1 MDDFNLSTLYE
12 SRNEYCSLLLS
23 KLSPLIIQGVRSIF
37 DEAVRL
43 CRDNEEDE
51 KYLMTFQNFLARIPK
66 WNPDIVVTESDR
78 IKRVSGC
85 AYLEELI
92 TCVHIT
98 QLKVL
103 TSIRVGREQK
113 KIDISIPKLP
123 EFIHR
128 VYIESARRIYKNV
141 YLFDTH
147 VPPLTRQKNARE
159 CELIVNECIMSVI
172 RESMPIET
180 ILRSYMDPTTE
191 EEVFEEREEV
201 VEHQPIPVGGTSSTT
216 NDESLGGSDGGGAS
230 GASDET
236 GGSNEGS
243 SISKLTSD
251 GGGFTVAKRGDNDN
265 DDDADNSEKKDSREE
280 DEDGDGGADTKKIT
294 DAPTFR
300 IETNPETGVREMVRK
315 LDSHEDSDERE
326 KPAEKQ
332 ILAPSSFEGEM
343 RSGGGSG
350 SGGGGG
356 GITPAPSFIGLEE
369 LDKLDVDGDE
379 KVRVE
384 GSIGG
389 SDSIQLDFDTL

>member
-23 KLSPLIIQGVRSIF
+23 KLSPLIIQGIRSIF

-51 KYLMTFQNFLARIPK
+51 KYLMTFQNFLARVPK
-66 WNPDIVVTESDR
+66 WNTDIVLTEADR
-78 IKRVSGC
+78 IKRVSAC

-103 TSIRVGREQK
+103 TSIRVGRQQK

-141 YLFDTH
+141 YLFDVD

-159 CELIVNECIMSVI
+159 CEMIVNECIMSVI

-191 EEVFEEREEV
+191 EEVFEEREEI
-201 VEHQPIPVGGTSSTT
+201 VEREPIVPTQAAAAAAAS
-216 NDESLGGSDGGGAS
+216 AS
-230 GASDET
+230 GEEQSGTTAVPSANITEEAGEFGIKKAS
-236 GGSNEGS
+236 S
-243 SISKLTSD
+243 
-251 GGGFTVAKRGDNDN
+251 
-265 DDDADNSEKKDSREE
+265 AD
-280 DEDGDGGADTKKIT
+280 DGDGLMIAKRDDSNNKDDTSGREENGDVTRLDDI
-294 DAPTFR
+294 PTVR
-300 IETNPETGVREMVRK
+300 IERNPDTGVREIVRK
-315 LDSHEDSDERE
+315 VDTGDTEQGGGAAMR
-326 KPAEKQ
+326 Q
-332 ILAPSSFEGEM
+332 IQAPSSFEAE
-343 RSGGGSG
+343 
-350 SGGGGG
+350 
-356 GITPAPSFIGLEE
+356 ITRQQTMIGLEE
-369 LDKLDVDGDE
+369 LNKIDIDTDE
-379 KVRVE
+379 KIRVE

>member
-141 YLFDTH
+141 YLFDTQ
-147 VPPLTRQKNARE
+147 VPPLTRQKNSRE

-201 VEHQPIPVGGTSSTT
+201 VEHQPIPVGAGASASSP
-216 NDESLGGSDGGGAS
+216 NDESPNGGGGGGGAN
-230 GASDET
+230 GASDNA
-236 GGSNEGS
+236 GDSNEGS

-251 GGGFTVAKRGDNDN
+251 GGGLTVAKRGDNDD
-265 DDDADNSEKKDSREE
+265 DDDADNSEKKDSRGE

-300 IETNPETGVREMVRK
+300 IETNPETGVREIVRK
-315 LDSHEDSDERE
+315 VDSHEDSDERE

-343 RSGGGSG
+343 RSGGGAPALG
-350 SGGGGG
+350 S
-356 GITPAPSFIGLEE
+356 APSFIGLEE

>member
-66 WNPDIVVTESDR
+66 WNPDIVVNESDR

-141 YLFDTH
+141 YLFDTE

-201 VEHQPIPVGGTSSTT
+201 VEHQPIPTGTTVVSKTEEPNIDDISTVANT
-216 NDESLGGSDGGGAS
+216 ED
-230 GASDET
+230 T
-236 GGSNEGS
+236 GEGS
-243 SISKLTSD
+243 SISKLASD
-251 GGGFTVAKRGDNDN
+251 GSGLTVAKHGENDDNNDN
-265 DDDADNSEKKDSREE
+265 DDNEKKQEDSA
-280 DEDGDGGADTKKIT
+280 EDGETKKIT
-294 DAPTFR
+294 DSPTFR
-300 IETNPETGVREMVRK
+300 IETNPSTGVREIVRK
-315 LDSHEDSDERE
+315 VDSDDESDERE
-326 KPAEKQ
+326 RPAERQ
-332 ILAPSSFEGEM
+332 IQAPSSFEGEI
-343 RSGGGSG
+343 RSGSSAPVVG
-350 SGGGGG
+350 
-356 GITPAPSFIGLEE
+356 PAPSFIGLEE